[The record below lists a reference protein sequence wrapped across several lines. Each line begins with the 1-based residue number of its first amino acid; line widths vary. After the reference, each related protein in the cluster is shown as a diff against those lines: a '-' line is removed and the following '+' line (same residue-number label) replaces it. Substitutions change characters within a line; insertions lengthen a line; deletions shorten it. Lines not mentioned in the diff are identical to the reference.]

1 MDGRIL
7 TLLLTFA
14 LPTLLI
20 IVTVWEFSS
29 NPVSILALLMV
40 MIGGAVYLLT
50 YTDAFGGPA
59 SN

>member
-7 TLLLTFA
+7 TLLLTFG
-14 LPTLLI
+14 LPTILI
-20 IVTVWEFSS
+20 AVTVAEFSS
-29 NPVSILALLMV
+29 NPLSILALLMV

-50 YTDAFGGPA
+50 YTDSFGGPA